1 MINDTIAAVAT
12 PISPAGI
19 GIIRISGE
27 EAIHIVDNIFI
38 SKNKGKKLKNVLSHT
53 LNYGY
58 IVDNKSKQTVDEVL
72 VSVMKAPNSFTKENV
87 VEINA
92 HGGIVV
98 VQKIL
103 RMVLS
108 QGVRLAEPGEFTK
121 RAFLNG
127 RIDLSQAEA
136 VIDLINS
143 KTEMALDASVNQLKG
158 AVSEKLDVIKK
169 LVIQLIAHIEA
180 SIDYPEYD
188 LEELNDDNIIKQ
200 IETIKGLIEALLVTY
215 DDGKLIKDGIKTVII
230 GKPNVGKSSLLNTLL
245 KEQRAIVTDIPGTT
259 RDVLE
264 EYMQIH
270 GIPLRLIDTAGI
282 RETDDIVEK
291 IGVEKSIEKIDE
303 ADLVL
308 LMLDASE
315 LLSEEDYNI
324 LKMVKKKKTIVI
336 LNKSDLKQKIEID
349 QLEEYINDK
358 EIIYM
363 SIKTLDGMKQLEDH
377 IKEMFMVGNININEN
392 VYITSVRHKNALEKA
407 INSTQQVMNAL
418 DLNMPVDLLA
428 IDITNIYEA
437 IGEITGDSVKE
448 DLIHQIFS
456 QFCLGK

>member
-1 MINDTIAAVAT
+1 MIYDTIAAVAT
-12 PISPAGI
+12 PISSAGI

-27 EAIHIVDNIFI
+27 EAINIVDNIFL
-38 SKNKGKKLKNVLSHT
+38 SKKKGKCLKHALSHT

-58 IVDNKSKQTVDEVL
+58 IIDKKNNQVVDEVL

-103 RMVLS
+103 RMVLNE
-108 QGVRLAEPGEFTK
+108 GTRLAEPGEFTK

-136 VIDLINS
+136 VIDIINA
-143 KTEMALDASVNQLKG
+143 KTEMSLDASVNQLKG
-158 AVSEKLDVIKK
+158 SVSAKLEVIKK
-169 LVIQLIAHIEA
+169 LVLELVAHIEA

-188 LEELNDDNIIKQ
+188 LEELNFDNIQVQIQNIKS
-200 IETIKGLIEALLVTY
+200 LIEELLITY
-215 DDGKLIKDGIKTVII
+215 DDGKLIKEGIKTVII

-245 KEQRAIVTDIPGTT
+245 KEQRAIVTDVPGTT

-282 RETDDIVEK
+282 RETKDIVEK
-291 IGVEKSIEKIDE
+291 LGVEKSLEKIDE
-303 ADLVL
+303 ADLIL

-315 LLSEEDYNI
+315 KLDEEDFNI
-324 LKMVKKKKTIVI
+324 LELVKKKKTIVI
-336 LNKSDLKQKIEID
+336 LNKSDLDQKLDIKEIEAFVGG
-349 QLEEYINDK
+349 K

-363 SIKTLDGMKQLEDH
+363 SVKTLDGMNQLEDH
-377 IKEMFMVGNININEN
+377 IKELFMVGNINMNEN

-407 INSTQQVMNAL
+407 IHSIEQVMNAL
-418 DLNMPVDLLA
+418 ESKMPVDLLA
-428 IDITNIYEA
+428 IDITNIYES

-456 QFCLGK
+456 QFCIGK

>member
-38 SKNKGKKLKNVLSHT
+38 SKNKGKKLINVLSHT

-418 DLNMPVDLLA
+418 HLNMPVDLLA
-428 IDITNIYEA
+428 IDIANIYEA

-448 DLIHQIFS
+448 DLIHEIFS

>member
-1 MINDTIAAVAT
+1 MYDTIAAVAT

-27 EAIHIVDNIFI
+27 EAINLVDNIFL
-38 SKNKGKKLKNVLSHT
+38 SKKKGKKLKNVLSHT

-58 IVDNKSKQTVDEVL
+58 IIDSKNNQAVDEVL
-72 VSVMKAPNSFTKENV
+72 VSVMKAPNSFTTENV

-103 RMVLS
+103 RLVLD
-108 QGVRLAEPGEFTK
+108 QGARLAEPGEFTK

-136 VIDLINS
+136 VIDVINA

-158 AVSEKLDVIKK
+158 AVSNKLNTIKSH
-169 LVIQLIAHIEA
+169 LLQLIAHIEA

-188 LEELNDDNIIKQ
+188 LQELNDDSIYKQVNNIK
-200 IETIKGLIEALLVTY
+200 KLIESLLDTY
-215 DDGKLIKDGIKTVII
+215 DDGRLIKEGIKTVII

-245 KEQRAIVTDIPGTT
+245 REQRAIVTNIPGTT

-282 RETDDIVEK
+282 RETEDIVEK
-291 IGVEKSIEKIDE
+291 IGVEKSLEKIVE

-315 LLSEEDYNI
+315 HLSEEDFNI
-324 LKMVKKKKTIVI
+324 LELIKEKKTIVI
-336 LNKSDLKQKIEID
+336 LNKSDLEKKINIK

-363 SIKTLDGMKQLEDH
+363 SVKNLDGMNQLEER
-377 IKEMFMVGNININEN
+377 IKDMFMVGNINMNEN
-392 VYITSVRHKNALEKA
+392 VYITSVRHKNALNKA
-407 INSTQQVMNAL
+407 IKSTDQVLEAL
-418 DLNMPVDLLA
+418 ASNMPVDLLA
-428 IDITNIYEA
+428 IDLTNIYEA